1 METNAPKRGR
11 GRPRERISQK
21 PLGRNVVKLRR
32 KGLSF
37 SQIGEQLGIH
47 KQHAHQVYKRVQAE
61 IAGEV

>member
-1 METNAPKRGR
+1 
-11 GRPRERISQK
+11 
-21 PLGRNVVKLRR
+21 LRR